1 MVDSPNRHTLDDPF
15 HLDRFVRAQE
25 PVYDRAREELRRGHK
40 ETHWMW
46 FVFPQLEGLGSS
58 PTSRFYGISG
68 PDEALAYL
76 RHPVLGQRLLEC
88 ATTLLQIDGRSARDI
103 LGTPDDLKLHSSATL
118 FAYVSDAD
126 SPFEQLL
133 EKYFRGTRDDRT
145 LRLLVS
151 ST

>member
-1 MVDSPNRHTLDDPF
+1 
-15 HLDRFVRAQE
+15 
-25 PVYDRAREELRRGHK
+25 
-40 ETHWMW
+40 MW